1 MEPPDLK
8 ETLASQDLPGQWE
21 RLVLLG
27 QKVLEGHLEK
37 QVCLVF
43 LAKMESL
50 DLLENEELLVSMD
63 LQALKAHQVWLD
75 RQGLLENLDLLASQE
90 YQEPL
95 EYLASQGDLERPAK
109 RGLLVHL
116 DRRGAPVFQDLRVS
130 PVSLE
135 REDFQVCLECPV
147 SKGRWDRQDHLDLRE
162 TKAHREYLARRVPKE
177 LKEELVRQD
186 PQESLERRV
195 KLVYLAS
202 QVQQDGTDYLA
213 SVGFQAFQGLKVT
226 LERME

>member
-50 DLLENEELLVSMD
+50 DLLENEEPLASMD
-63 LQALKAHQVWLD
+63 LQGLKEHQVWPD
-75 RQGLLENLDLLASQE
+75 HQDLLESLDLLGNQE
-90 YQEPL
+90 YLELQGCLANQE
-95 EYLASQGDLERPAK
+95 DLGRLAK
-109 RGLLVHL
+109 RDLQVH
-116 DRRGAPVFQDLRVS
+116 QDLRDDLVYLDLLVF

-135 REDFQVCLECPV
+135 KEDYQGCLEC
-147 SKGRWDRQDHLDLRE
+147 
-162 TKAHREYLARRVPKE
+162 
-177 LKEELVRQD
+177 
-186 PQESLERRV
+186 
-195 KLVYLAS
+195 
-202 QVQQDGTDYLA
+202 QV
-213 SVGFQAFQGLKVT
+213 
-226 LERME
+226 